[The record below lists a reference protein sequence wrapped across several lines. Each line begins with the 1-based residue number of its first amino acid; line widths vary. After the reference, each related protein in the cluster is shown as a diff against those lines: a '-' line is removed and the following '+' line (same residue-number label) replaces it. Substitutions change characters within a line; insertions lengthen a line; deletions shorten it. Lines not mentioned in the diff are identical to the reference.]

1 MTRQATAPA
10 YRVLIEALMASIA
23 IAGCAMLVVA
33 PLFTELSQALAV
45 PLSRIGLLPAFHG
58 AALAVSAPIVGLTT
72 QRLPRTT
79 LMVSGL
85 IIYGAAWLL
94 ASAVTSFPVLLF
106 CAVLMGL
113 GSGLV
118 LPPAYALAGDLA
130 ASGAGA
136 AVTRRVVGGW
146 SIAFLA
152 VMPFSALA
160 QWAGWRVAFV
170 TLGLLSLTV
179 ALVILRAHKPP
190 PVLPPVGSETR
201 VWPSLAAVLS
211 HTAARRLLL
220 ANLINMGGYFAI
232 YTFLGSE
239 LRRANDW
246 GPSAAGLVLAVYGL
260 GLTLIS
266 LNAHRILEVGAR
278 RAGRSGLILLAPIL
292 IALPLS
298 VVWPWAAILLI
309 GLWACVQGTVFTSTT
324 VLANEVLPAY
334 RGVVA
339 ALQGAG
345 TYLGVMI
352 FTTVAAQIY
361 ATAGYAV
368 VGVVCA
374 VSTVMASLVLGR
386 GTTAATSSAPVLRRE

>member
-1 MTRQATAPA
+1 MTGRAPAVA
-10 YRVLIEALMASIA
+10 YRVLIEALMASVA

-33 PLFTELSQALAV
+33 PLFTELSEALAV
-45 PLSRIGLLPAFHG
+45 PLSRVGLLPAFHG
-58 AALAVSAPIVGLTT
+58 AALAVCAPIVGLTA
-72 QRLPRTT
+72 QRQPRTT

-85 IIYGAAWLL
+85 VIYGAAWLL
-94 ASAVTSFPVLLF
+94 AASVTSFPVLLF
-106 CAVLMGL
+106 CAVLMGI

-130 ASGAGA
+130 ATGAGA

-160 QWAGWRVAFV
+160 QWAGWRTAFA
-170 TLGLLSLTV
+170 TLGLLSV
-179 ALVILRAHKPP
+179 AAALVILRARKPP
-190 PVLPPVGSETR
+190 PVLPPAGSATG
-201 VWPSLAAVLS
+201 VWQSLAAVLG
-211 HTAARRLLL
+211 HAPARRLLL

-246 GPSAAGLVLAVYGL
+246 GPSAAGLVLAIYGL

-266 LNAHRILEVGAR
+266 LNAHRVLEVGPR
-278 RAGRSGLILLAPIL
+278 RAGRACLLLLAPIL

-298 VVWPWAAILLI
+298 VSWPWAAMGLI

-324 VLANEVLPAY
+324 LLANEVLPAY
-334 RGVVA
+334 RGVIA

-345 TYLGVMI
+345 TYVGVMI
-352 FTTVAAQIY
+352 FTTAAAQVY
-361 ATAGYAV
+361 ATAGYAM
-368 VGVVCA
+368 VGVACA
-374 VSTVMASLVLGR
+374 VATVVASLVLGR
-386 GTTAATSSAPVLRRE
+386 GTTPALTSTPVLRRE